1 MSNCQTSKEANLYE
15 VLGLSTDATQKQ
27 IRKAY
32 LQSSLKHHPDKNPG
46 NENEARQQFVRIGQ
60 AYEILSDPVQKAQ
73 YDRELRGGGAASW
86 RERWEAA
93 AAATGSAASS
103 TGTANDVNTNAADA
117 AYRSY
122 ASKFDS
128 FVSTLSEEELAAAAG
143 IASVVGSIVGSIVGA
158 KLGKNSGSVAGRA
171 LGTAGSLVGSI
182 VGSRAGV
189 DLVQSIHERS
199 VGRINYEERR
209 REAVERGEP
218 VPERPTQDGGR
229 GWDRLKKGVEQMA
242 SNVQEGFAANGAD
255 GNNTR
260 GSASNSTCRTG
271 NDRWRN
277 IVGAAA
283 NVASRAAAA
292 AAANNGNAANAG
304 STNGR
309 RR

>member
-1 MSNCQTSKEANLYE
+1 MSSSSSQTPTEANLYE

-32 LQSSLKHHPDKNPG
+32 LQSSLKWHPDKNVG
-46 NENEARQQFVRIGQ
+46 NENEARQQFVKIGQ

-86 RERWEAA
+86 RQRWEAA
-93 AAATGSAASS
+93 SGTNNDATN
-103 TGTANDVNTNAADA
+103 NDADA

-128 FVSTLSEEELAAAAG
+128 LVSTLSEEELAAAAG

-199 VGRINYEERR
+199 IDRINYEERR

-218 VPERPTQDGGR
+218 VPERPTQNGER
-229 GWDRLKKGVEQMA
+229 GWDRLKKNMEQMA
-242 SNVQEGFAANGAD
+242 SNVQEGFATNGVD
-255 GNNTR
+255 TGNNTR
-260 GSASNSTCRTG
+260 GSVNNGTGRTG

-283 NVASRAAAA
+283 SVASMAA
-292 AAANNGNAANAG
+292 AAANNNGNAANSG
-304 STNGR
+304 GTKGR

>member
-103 TGTANDVNTNAADA
+103 TGTANDANTNAADA

-182 VGSRAGV
+182 VGSRAGF

-199 VGRINYEERR
+199 VDRINYEERR

-218 VPERPTQDGGR
+218 VPERPTQNGGR
-229 GWDRLKKGVEQMA
+229 GWDRLKRGMEQVA
-242 SNVQEGFAANGAD
+242 SNVQEGFAD

-260 GSASNSTCRTG
+260 GSASNSTGRTG

-283 NVASRAAAA
+283 NVASMAAAA

-304 STNGR
+304 GTNGR

>member
-1 MSNCQTSKEANLYE
+1 MSPTSTTEANLYE

-46 NENEARQQFVRIGQ
+46 NENEARQQFVQIGQ

-86 RERWEAA
+86 RQRWEAA
-93 AAATGSAASS
+93 AAATGS
-103 TGTANDVNTNAADA
+103 TGTSNDATSNAADAAAA

-199 VGRINYEERR
+199 VDRINYEERR

-218 VPERPTQDGGR
+218 VPERPTQNGGR
-229 GWDRLKKGVEQMA
+229 GWDRLKKGMEQMA
-242 SNVQEGFAANGAD
+242 SNVQEGFSANGAD
-255 GNNTR
+255 GNNTG
-260 GSASNSTCRTG
+260 GSVHNGTGRTG

-283 NVASRAAAA
+283 SVASMAAA
-292 AAANNGNAANAG
+292 AAANNDNAANSG
-304 STNGR
+304 GTNGR

>member
-1 MSNCQTSKEANLYE
+1 MSQCQSPKDNLYA

-32 LQSSLKHHPDKNPG
+32 LQSSLKWHPDKNPG
-46 NENEARQQFVRIGQ
+46 KENEARQQFVKIGQ
-60 AYEILSDPVQKAQ
+60 AYEVLSDPAQKAQ
-73 YDRELRGGGAASW
+73 YDRELRGGAGASW

-93 AAATGSAASS
+93 AAASSS
-103 TGTANDVNTNAADA
+103 TNDAANADADA

-143 IASVVGSIVGSIVGA
+143 IASLVGSIVGSIVGA
-158 KLGKNSGSVAGRA
+158 KLGQNSGSAAGRA

-199 VGRINYEERR
+199 VDRLSYEERR

-218 VPERPTQDGGR
+218 VPERPTQSGG
-229 GWDRLKKGVEQMA
+229 GWDRLRKGMEQVA
-242 SNVQEGFAANGAD
+242 SNVQGGFAANGSDDSDA
-255 GNNTR
+255 R
-260 GSASNSTCRTG
+260 GSANDSNRRSG

-277 IVGAAA
+277 VVGAAA
-283 NVASRAAAA
+283 SVASMAA
-292 AAANNGNAANAG
+292 AAANNGNAANPG
-304 STNGR
+304 RSSNR

>member
-1 MSNCQTSKEANLYE
+1 MSNCQTSQGANLYE

-32 LQSSLKHHPDKNPG
+32 LQSSLKWHPDKNPG
-46 NENEARQQFVRIGQ
+46 NENEARQQFVKIGQ
-60 AYEILSDPVQKAQ
+60 AYEILSDPAQKAQ

-86 RERWEAA
+86 RQRWEAA
-93 AAATGSAASS
+93 AAATGS
-103 TGTANDVNTNAADA
+103 TGTTANDGTSNAADA

-171 LGTAGSLVGSI
+171 IGTAGSLVGSI

-199 VGRINYEERR
+199 VDRINYEERR

-218 VPERPTQDGGR
+218 VPERPTQNGGG
-229 GWDRLKKGVEQMA
+229 GWDRLKKGMEQMA

-255 GNNTR
+255 GTNTR
-260 GSASNSTCRTG
+260 GSVNNGTGRTG

-283 NVASRAAAA
+283 SVASMAAA
-292 AAANNGNAANAG
+292 AAANNGNAANSG

>member
-1 MSNCQTSKEANLYE
+1 MSTSTEANLYE

-46 NENEARQQFVRIGQ
+46 NENEARQQFVKIGQ
-60 AYEILSDPVQKAQ
+60 AYEILSDPAQKAQ

-86 RERWEAA
+86 RQRWEAA
-93 AAATGSAASS
+93 AAATGS
-103 TGTANDVNTNAADA
+103 TGTSNDATGSGSNAADA

-199 VGRINYEERR
+199 VDRINYEERR

-218 VPERPTQDGGR
+218 VPERPTQNGGR
-229 GWDRLKKGVEQMA
+229 GWDRLKKGMEQAA
-242 SNVQEGFAANGAD
+242 SNVQQGFAANGAD

-260 GSASNSTCRTG
+260 GSTSNGTGRTG

-283 NVASRAAAA
+283 SVASMAAA
-292 AAANNGNAANAG
+292 AAANNGNAANSG
-304 STNGR
+304 GTNGR